1 MVTAF
6 LVEDQ
11 TMKQFLHPCSLLI
24 ALLPAAWGCGG
35 DPPPEVRTTS
45 AAASESAVVAETMTV
60 NVPVSIPGQIYVEHD
75 AVVVARTAGIIESV
89 LAEMGTRV
97 SQGQLLAQLE
107 DKDQRIAL
115 DRARVLAANSE
126 RILTRSRTLAESGHV
141 AAADSEQARFETEQA
156 ELSLRKAER
165 DLELTR
171 VTAPFA
177 GMITS
182 RTARA
187 SRMVQPGDS
196 LFRLTALAPLLVAVR
211 IPEASATSVRPGT
224 SARAIGLDGHS
235 VAARVIRVS
244 PVYDAAS
251 GTREVVLQIDQGGR
265 LRPGATVTVRL
276 GAEPRTVIAIPSRS
290 VSEGGY
296 VTVWENG
303 RTTTRAVQL
312 GAALPDDMV
321 EVITG
326 LDHGERVASTPP

>member
-1 MVTAF
+1 MKVFPARF
-6 LVEDQ
+6 LRAIV
-11 TMKQFLHPCSLLI
+11 LLW
-24 ALLPAAWGCGG
+24 AAWGCGAE
-35 DPPPEVRTTS
+35 PPPATHTTT

-60 NVPVSIPGQIYVEHD
+60 NLPISIPGQVYVEHD
-75 AVVVARTAGIIESV
+75 AVVVARTAGIIDSV
-89 LAEMGTRV
+89 LTEMGTRV
-97 SQGQLLAQLE
+97 TRGQLLAQLE
-107 DKDQRIAL
+107 DKDQRIAH

-126 RILTRSRTLAESGHV
+126 RILTRSRTLALSGHV
-141 AAADSEQARFETEQA
+141 AAADSEQARYEVEQA
-156 ELSLRKAER
+156 HLALRKAER

-182 RTARA
+182 RTARS

-211 IPEASATSVRPGT
+211 LPEASATSVRPGS
-224 SARAIGLDGHS
+224 SARAIGLDGYS

-244 PVYDAAS
+244 PAIDAAS

-265 LRPGATVTVRL
+265 LRPGAAVTVRI
-276 GAEPRTVIAIPSRS
+276 GAESRMVIAIPTRS

-312 GAALPDDMV
+312 GAELPNDMV

-326 LDHGERVASTPP
+326 LDPGERIAAAPQ